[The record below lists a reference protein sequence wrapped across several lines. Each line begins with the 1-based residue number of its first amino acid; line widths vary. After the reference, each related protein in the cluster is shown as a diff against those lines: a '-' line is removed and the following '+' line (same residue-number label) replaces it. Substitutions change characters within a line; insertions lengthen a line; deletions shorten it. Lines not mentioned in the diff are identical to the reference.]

1 MALTRDLTDMVLQS
15 VAEAFNRKDHTTVK
29 HATESVESRKKN
41 DPRFREEYENIK
53 TIITA

>member
-1 MALTRDLTDMVLQS
+1 MGNYRTIKVDCD
-15 VAEAFNRKDHTTVK
+15 FHTTVK
-29 HATESVESRKKN
+29 HATESVESRKKT